1 MAFSFDRLT
10 ESGCVA
16 VMGIL
21 NLSPDSFY
29 SGNRSSNP
37 DDVLGFAEHMVEDG
51 AHILDV
57 GAESTR
63 PGTKEISVELELKRL
78 LPVISKLASRF
89 SVQISVDTSK
99 FEVADA
105 VLQEGAT
112 LINDV
117 TGLRKGKQMS
127 ETVSRHGAG
136 IVIMHMQGTPE
147 SMQNNPEYNDVGAEV
162 LSFLRESVKT
172 AESTGIIPES
182 IAVDPGIG
190 FGKTLNH
197 NLALIA
203 RLGQLKELKKK
214 ILLGVSRKSFIG
226 KILDLE
232 VEDRLEGSL
241 AAGIAGVMNGA
252 DILRVHDVAATVR
265 AVRVAQAIRK
275 VNN

>member
-37 DDVLGFAEHMVEDG
+37 DDVLRFAEQMVEDG

-147 SMQNNPEYNDVGAEV
+147 SMQNNPEYNDVGTEV

>member
-37 DDVLGFAEHMVEDG
+37 DDVLRFAEQMVEDG

-99 FEVADA
+99 FEVADV

-147 SMQNNPEYNDVGAEV
+147 SMQNNPEYNDVGTEV

>member
-37 DDVLGFAEHMVEDG
+37 DDVLRFAEQMVEDG

-89 SVQISVDTSK
+89 NVQISVDTSK
-99 FEVADA
+99 FEVADV

-162 LSFLRESVKT
+162 LSFLRESVKK

>member
-37 DDVLGFAEHMVEDG
+37 DDVLRSAEQMVEDG

-89 SVQISVDTSK
+89 RVQISVDTSK
-99 FEVADA
+99 FEVADV

-147 SMQNNPEYNDVGAEV
+147 SMQNNPEYNDVGTEV

-172 AESTGIIPES
+172 AESAGIIPES

>member
-1 MAFSFDRLT
+1 VAFSFDRLT

-37 DDVLGFAEHMVEDG
+37 DDVLRFAEQMVEDG

-99 FEVADA
+99 FEVADV

>member
-37 DDVLGFAEHMVEDG
+37 DDVLRFAEQMVEDG

-99 FEVADA
+99 FEVADV

-162 LSFLRESVKT
+162 LSFLRESVKK

>member
-37 DDVLGFAEHMVEDG
+37 DDVLRFAEQMVEDG

-99 FEVADA
+99 FEVADV

>member
-37 DDVLGFAEHMVEDG
+37 DDVLRFAEQMVEDG

-99 FEVADA
+99 FEVADV

-172 AESTGIIPES
+172 AESAGIIPES

>member
-10 ESGCVA
+10 KSGCVA

-37 DDVLGFAEHMVEDG
+37 DDVLRFAEQMVEDG

-99 FEVADA
+99 FEVADV

-162 LSFLRESVKT
+162 LSFLRESVKK

>member
-37 DDVLGFAEHMVEDG
+37 DDVLRFAEQMVEDG

-99 FEVADA
+99 FEVADV

-172 AESTGIIPES
+172 AESAGITPES

>member
-37 DDVLGFAEHMVEDG
+37 DDVLRFAEQMVEDG

-162 LSFLRESVKT
+162 LSFLRESVKK

-252 DILRVHDVAATVR
+252 DIVRVHDVAATVR

>member
-37 DDVLGFAEHMVEDG
+37 DDVLRFAEQMVEDG

>member
-37 DDVLGFAEHMVEDG
+37 DDVLRFAEQMVEDG

-99 FEVADA
+99 FEVADV

-162 LSFLRESVKT
+162 LSFLRESVKI

>member
-37 DDVLGFAEHMVEDG
+37 DDVLRSAEQMVEDG

-99 FEVADA
+99 FEVANV

-147 SMQNNPEYNDVGAEV
+147 SMQNNPEYNDVGTEV

-172 AESTGIIPES
+172 AESAGIIPES

>member
-37 DDVLGFAEHMVEDG
+37 DDVLRSAEQMVEDG

-89 SVQISVDTSK
+89 RVQISVDTSK
-99 FEVADA
+99 FEVADV

-112 LINDV
+112 VINDV

-147 SMQNNPEYNDVGAEV
+147 SMQNNPEYNDVGTEV

-172 AESTGIIPES
+172 AESAGISPES

>member
-37 DDVLGFAEHMVEDG
+37 DDVLRFAEQMVEDG

-162 LSFLRESVKT
+162 LSFLRESVKK

>member
-37 DDVLGFAEHMVEDG
+37 DDVLRSAEQMVEDG

-89 SVQISVDTSK
+89 RVQISVDTSK
-99 FEVADA
+99 FEVADV

-112 LINDV
+112 VINDV

-147 SMQNNPEYNDVGAEV
+147 SMQNNPEYNDVGTEV

-172 AESTGIIPES
+172 AESAGIIPES